1 MNTYTYKGVYA
12 LYNTIIIGAGQAGLA
27 VGYYLK
33 QSNKSFLILDK
44 ENEVGECWKQR
55 YDSLVLFTPRMYS
68 ALPGMKFQGESH
80 GFPTKDDVVDYLQKY
95 VVKFNIQIRFQSEVV
110 SVSEKEG
117 HFIIKTK
124 NDEFSAENLVIATGP
139 FQIPSLPALSKKVNI
154 NQLHSSQY
162 RNSKQLVDGNVLVV
176 GGGNSGAQIAVELS
190 KERET
195 FLAVSRKLNY
205 LPLLLRRKSIFW
217 WFDKIGILKASNTS
231 LIGRLIQKRGDPI
244 FGFELK
250 EAIKQGRIKLK
261 KRVTDGNQHKVVFED
276 STELEIQNVIWAT
289 GFKTNFSWL
298 NINHII
304 NEKGYVIHTRG
315 VTNIKG
321 LYFIGLPWQY
331 RRSSALLQGVGF
343 DAEYIVKKI
352 NSFDKLD

>member
-1 MNTYTYKGVYA
+1 M
-12 LYNTIIIGAGQAGLA
+12 YNTIIIGAGQAGLA

-44 ENEVGECWKQR
+44 GNEVGESWKER

-68 ALPGMKFQGESH
+68 TLPGMKFQGESH
-80 GFPTKDDVVDYLQKY
+80 GFPTKAEVADYLQKY
-95 VVKFNIQIRFQSEVV
+95 VVKYNIPIRFQSEVV

-124 NDEFSAENLVIATGP
+124 NNVYTAENLVIATGP
-139 FQIPSLPALSKKVNI
+139 FQIPSMPALSKKVNI

-162 RNSKQLVDGNVLVV
+162 RNSKQLTDGNVLVV
-176 GGGNSGAQIAVELS
+176 GCGNSGAQIAVELS

-195 FLAVSRKLNY
+195 FLAVSKKLSY
-205 LPLLLRRKSIFW
+205 LPLILRQKSIFW
-217 WFDKIGILKASNTS
+217 WFDKIGILKASNSS

-250 EAIKQGRIKLK
+250 EAIKQDTIKLK
-261 KRVTDGNQHKVVFED
+261 NRVIDVNQHKLFFED
-276 STELEIQNVIWAT
+276 TTELEVQNIIWAT
-289 GFKTNFSWL
+289 GFKTDFSWL
-298 NINHII
+298 HINHVIS
-304 NEKGYVIHTRG
+304 EKGNVIHTRG
-315 VTNIKG
+315 VTTIKG

-331 RRSSALLQGVGF
+331 RRGSALLQGIGY
-343 DAEYIVKKI
+343 DAEYIVRKI
-352 NSFDKLD
+352 NRFD